1 MRHTLAVLV
10 ENKPGVLARVS
21 GLFSRR
27 GYNIESLAVG
37 MTENPEISRMTIVV
51 EGDDRVLA
59 QVTSQLSK
67 LIDVISVSDLP
78 PSESVDRGLAL
89 IKVSADTGTRAEI
102 MQIAGIFRA
111 KIIDIDAETLVIEVT
126 GDKGKIRAIENMLDR
141 FGIKVQIA
149 GIFRAK
155 IIDID
160 AETLVIEVTG
170 DKGKI
175 RAIEN
180 MLDRF
185 GIKEVVRTGRVAL
198 HRGTKTVGGE
208 YR

>member
-51 EGDDRVLA
+51 EGDDQVLL

-78 PSESVDRGLAL
+78 PAESVDRGLAL
-89 IKVSADTGTRAEI
+89 IKVAADIATRAEV

-111 KIIDIDAETLVIEVT
+111 KIIDIDAETLIIEVT

-141 FGIKVQIA
+141 FGV
-149 GIFRAK
+149 
-155 IIDID
+155 
-160 AETLVIEVTG
+160 
-170 DKGKI
+170 
-175 RAIEN
+175 
-180 MLDRF
+180 
-185 GIKEVVRTGRVAL
+185 KEVVRTGRVAL
-198 HRGTKTVGGE
+198 HRGTKTVRGE
-208 YR
+208 DR

>member
-10 ENKPGVLARVS
+10 ANKSGVLARVS

-37 MTENPEISRMTIVV
+37 MTEKPEISRMTIVV
-51 EGDDRVLA
+51 EGDDRVLR
-59 QVTSQLSK
+59 QVISQLSK

-89 IKVSADTGTRAEI
+89 IKVAADMDTRAEI
-102 MQIAGIFRA
+102 LQIAGIFRA
-111 KIIDIDAETLVIEVT
+111 KIIDIS
-126 GDKGKIRAIENMLDR
+126 
-141 FGIKVQIA
+141 
-149 GIFRAK
+149 
-155 IIDID
+155 

-198 HRGTKTVGGE
+198 HRGTKTVVGG

>member
-10 ENKPGVLARVS
+10 ANKPGVLARVS

-51 EGDDRVLA
+51 GGDDRVLA

-89 IKVSADTGTRAEI
+89 IKVAADMDTRAEI
-102 MQIAGIFRA
+102 LQIAGIFRA
-111 KIIDIDAETLVIEVT
+111 KIIDISAETLVIEVT
-126 GDKGKIRAIENMLDR
+126 GG
-141 FGIKVQIA
+141 
-149 GIFRAK
+149 
-155 IIDID
+155 
-160 AETLVIEVTG
+160 
-170 DKGKI
+170 KGKI

-198 HRGTKTVGGE
+198 HRGTKTVVGE

>member
-51 EGDDRVLA
+51 AGDDRVLA

-67 LIDVISVSDLP
+67 LIDVISISDLP

-89 IKVSADTGTRAEI
+89 IKVSADTDTRAEI
-102 MQIAGIFRA
+102 MQIASIFRA
-111 KIIDIDAETLVIEVT
+111 KIIDIGAETLVIEVT
-126 GDKGKIRAIENMLDR
+126 GDKGKIGAIENMLS
-141 FGIKVQIA
+141 
-149 GIFRAK
+149 
-155 IIDID
+155 
-160 AETLVIEVTG
+160 
-170 DKGKI
+170 
-175 RAIEN
+175 
-180 MLDRF
+180 RF

-198 HRGTKTVGGE
+198 HRGTTTVGGE